1 MATFLLGSE
10 IVSSCL
16 SGLLYFWSSTTMGA
30 LDYATI
36 TMAKDNKVPSKGGRP
51 TTCRNSNWNT
61 GSLNSS
67 ADSMFRQLNL
77 SLMSPL
83 YINDILAQG
92 KKPNQN
98 CIIIVNTSWIVL
110 GGRKWDSWGL
120 QKLKGSG
127 TDLPLYIHLWASFLR
142 WEWDI
147 NANYTV
153 KDHKLIACLNFW
165 GFLNIILLWS
175 HTSLCYLPRGV
186 KGILQLLL
194 QIRLLVCS
202 PVVLMLTVIYFA
214 HLPLAWCVWLCRQQ
228 FSREQPAVARQKYLY
243 LKCMTEGNV

>member
-1 MATFLLGSE
+1 MQH
-10 IVSSCL
+10 V
-16 SGLLYFWSSTTMGA
+16 
-30 LDYATI
+30 

-51 TTCRNSNWNT
+51 TTHRNSNWNT
-61 GSLNSS
+61 GNLNSS

-98 CIIIVNTSWIVL
+98 CIVIVSASWVVL
-110 GGRKWDSWGL
+110 GGRKWNSWGL

-147 NANYTV
+147 NANYSV
-153 KDHKLIACLNFW
+153 KDHKLIACLNFL
-165 GFLNIILLWS
+165 GLLNIILLWS
-175 HTSLCYLPRGV
+175 HTSLCYLPQGL

-202 PVVLMLTVIYFA
+202 PVVLTLAVLYFA
-214 HLPLAWCVWLCRQQ
+214 LLSLAWCLWLCRQQ
-228 FSREQPAVARQKYLY
+228 FSREQPAVARHKYLS
-243 LKCMTEGNV
+243 VI